1 MPGKAPGPAGG
12 PYEEEFMRATEI
24 LMDEHRVIEQMLSVM
39 DEMADRA
46 LQRGT
51 LDSQGAAQAIDF
63 IRTFADKCHHAKEED
78 VLFVSMEAVGF
89 PHDNGPIAVM
99 LHDHDSGRAFV
110 RAMADVVD
118 DAARGD
124 TDALRTFANN
134 ARSYTEML
142 RAHIQKEDRILYP
155 MADQSF
161 DDSDEAELLAA
172 FQKADNQACAG
183 IHERY
188 LELARTLAGQYGI
201 SEGGRPR

>member
-1 MPGKAPGPAGG
+1 
-12 PYEEEFMRATEI
+12 MRATEI